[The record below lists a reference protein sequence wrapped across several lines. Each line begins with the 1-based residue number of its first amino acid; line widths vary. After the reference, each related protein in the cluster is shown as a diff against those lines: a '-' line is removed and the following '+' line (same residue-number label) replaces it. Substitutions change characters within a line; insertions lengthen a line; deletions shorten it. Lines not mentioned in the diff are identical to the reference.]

1 MGRLLIEETQ
11 DEAISPLVRE
21 ATGNKSEI
29 YGFITE
35 FLSGKSDRF
44 KFQHKLRNSG
54 VSQNAIYDALFQS
67 LIEESL
73 QHGQVTFAKMRN
85 AITTA
90 IAKEPILAKEEPVVT
105 VMKKLELTQ
114 VPQSCPV
121 TARGQ
126 SARSFYAPLPMKPGW
141 NKMFEAK
148 TKEMEIVYSARAKR
162 MQRSAKTQKHIP
174 NRLISILPKSFL
186 ERISRD
192 A

>member
-21 ATGNKSEI
+21 ATGNKTEI

-44 KFQHKLRNSG
+44 KFQQKLRNSG
-54 VSQNAIYDALFQS
+54 VSQNAIYDVLFQS

-85 AITTA
+85 ALATA
-90 IAKEPILAKEEPVVT
+90 IAKEPVEPI
-105 VMKKLELTQ
+105 KNLELPKPQ
-114 VPQSCPV
+114 VAQSCPV

-148 TKEMEIVYSARAKR
+148 TKEMERVYSARAKR